1 MDSAVWRRAL
11 HPDDY
16 ERVLDRRRQS
26 LRTGVHYDAEYR
38 LRRWD
43 GTYRWFRSFGS
54 ASRDSDGRVLGWYGT
69 MIDIEEKKQAEA
81 ALQDREHELSQLVDM
96 VPSHLWS
103 LAPDGEQIGRAHVC
117 TPVTNAHIVC
127 RLLLV

>member
-26 LRTGVHYDAEYR
+26 LRTRVHYDAEYW

-43 GTYRWFRSFGS
+43 GTSRWFRSLGS
-54 ASRDSDGRVLGWYGT
+54 ASRDSDGRVVGWYGS
-69 MIDIEEKKQAEA
+69 MIDIEEQKKAAA
-81 ALQDREHELSQLVDM
+81 ALQHRTQDLSQLRDT
-96 VPSHLWS
+96 
-103 LAPDGEQIGRAHVC
+103 R
-117 TPVTNAHIVC
+117 PVQ
-127 RLLLV
+127 